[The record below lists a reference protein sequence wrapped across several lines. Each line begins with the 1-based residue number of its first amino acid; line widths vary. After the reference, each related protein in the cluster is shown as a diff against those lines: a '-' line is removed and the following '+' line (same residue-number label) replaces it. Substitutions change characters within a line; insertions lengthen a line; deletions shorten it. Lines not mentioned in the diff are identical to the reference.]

1 MTVNGEPMDAVLLRA
16 HGVARRHA
24 SRQAL
29 AGVDLEIARGEV
41 LALLG
46 VNGAGKSTLI
56 KLLAGV
62 MKPDAGTIRV
72 AGEDLLENPGA
83 ARRLVGYLPER
94 TALYRELTAAESV
107 DFCLRLRGWRGASAR
122 AARDRALARCG
133 VADVADRLVGV
144 LSRGQQQ
151 RVGLAQAVAHAPALL
166 LLDEPTAGLDPVQ
179 TAAFHALVRE
189 LSAAAAVVLSTH
201 QLRDVE
207 ACAGRVALLVEG
219 RIAEQLARERFATL
233 EQRLFAAALGTRAA

>member
-1 MTVNGEPMDAVLLRA
+1 MDEVLLRVSDVRRA
-16 HGVARRHA
+16 HAGR
-24 SRQAL
+24 SAL
-29 AGVDLEIARGEV
+29 AGLSLTLARGEV

-62 MKPDAGTIRV
+62 MKPDAGSIRV
-72 AGEDLLENPGA
+72 AGSDLIANPSV

-94 TALYRELTAAESV
+94 AALYRDLTVAEGL
-107 DFCLRLRGWRGASAR
+107 DFCLRLRGLRGAAAR
-122 AARDRALARCG
+122 AARDAALARCG
-133 VADVADRLVGV
+133 IADAARRLVGS

-189 LSAAAAVVLSTH
+189 VAADAAVVLSTH

-207 ACAGRVALLVEG
+207 ACADRVALLVEG
-219 RIAEQLARERFATL
+219 RIAEELARAQFDTL
-233 EQRLFAAALGTRAA
+233 EQRFFAATLGTRAA

>member
-1 MTVNGEPMDAVLLRA
+1 MDEVLLRA
-16 HGVARRHA
+16 DDVHRAHA
-24 SRQAL
+24 GRPAL
-29 AGVDLEIARGEV
+29 AGLSLSLARGEV

-62 MKPDAGTIRV
+62 MKPDAGSIRV
-72 AGEDLLENPGA
+72 AGEDLIANPSA

-94 TALYRELTAAESV
+94 AALYRDLTVAEGL
-107 DFCLRLRGWRGASAR
+107 DFCLRLRGIRGAAAR
-122 AARDRALARCG
+122 AARDAALARCG
-133 VADVADRLVGV
+133 IADAARRLVGA

-189 LSAAAAVVLSTH
+189 VAAGAAVVLSTH

-207 ACAGRVALLVEG
+207 ACADRVALLAAG
-219 RIAEQLARERFATL
+219 RIADELARAEFGAL
-233 EQRLFAAALGTRAA
+233 EQRFFAATLGTRAA